1 MANAYDQMKEDQTA
15 DADFEFVVELLAE
28 FFSRKRIQNTLVQ
41 IWDTEVTGWEKWW
54 QIELAMFLDEHE
66 DIAEWNMEEEFHTDL
81 RTSVTKDFM
90 ALDICF
96 RRKRFVANHFVFLEL
111 KQDLNW
117 KRCIGSMLSDAEK
130 FGTSK
135 TRSIEGRQVR
145 SFWLVGVHPGNSKSE
160 VHDYIEEAT
169 SRRDVDWRAME
180 TRFIGG
186 TPYVFT
192 VI

>member
-1 MANAYDQMKEDQTA
+1 MANAYDQMKEDLTA

>member
-1 MANAYDQMKEDQTA
+1 MKEDQTA

-66 DIAEWNMEEEFHTDL
+66 DITEWNMEEEFHTDL

>member
-1 MANAYDQMKEDQTA
+1 MKEDQTA
-15 DADFEFVVELLAE
+15 DADFEFVVDLLAE

-66 DIAEWNMEEEFHTDL
+66 DITEWNMEEEFHTDL

-111 KQDLNW
+111 KQDLDW

-135 TRSIEGRQVR
+135 TRSIEGKQVR
-145 SFWLVGVHPGNSKSE
+145 SFWLVGVHPGDSKSE
-160 VHDYIEEAT
+160 VRDYIEEAA
-169 SRRDVDWRAME
+169 SRRDVDWGAME

-186 TPYVFT
+186 TPYAFT